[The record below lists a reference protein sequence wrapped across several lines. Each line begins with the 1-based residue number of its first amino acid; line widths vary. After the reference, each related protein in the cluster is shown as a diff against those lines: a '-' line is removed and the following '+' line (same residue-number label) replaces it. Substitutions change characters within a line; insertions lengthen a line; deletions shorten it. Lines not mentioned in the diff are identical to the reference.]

1 MHGKFCV
8 FDGSYLRDQQSAIFH
23 LVSDML
29 LFFGLCFF
37 FKKNIIQH
45 KVLLGK
51 ISGLFR
57 STYAAVGTFFSPENS
72 LERAPRNSPC
82 ITAPTMMQGNLLKLS
97 LVKNN
102 LF

>member
-1 MHGKFCV
+1 MHDKFCV
-8 FDGSYLRDQQSAIFH
+8 FDASHLRDQQSAVFH
-23 LVSDML
+23 LVSVML
-29 LFFGLCFF
+29 LFFGLCFL
-37 FKKNIIQH
+37 KNIIQH

-57 STYAAVGTFFSPENS
+57 STYAAVGTFFSPENN